1 MGGFPLGRRGGRR
14 WGTGVATVEVA
25 NDLAR
30 VEEVGATEP
39 VAGELGVEEGTD
51 EAVGE
56 LPDIE
61 AGEVGCSRKEA
72 GVGVAGE
79 GEDEGGNGEEV
90 EGVLALDS
98 RGGECGRGRDDAG
111 DGGGPTLRG
120 TKGYGA
126 TRCVW
131 KRGEA

>member
-1 MGGFPLGRRGGRR
+1 MTSHASGGWCGRTRR
-14 WGTGVATVEVA
+14 WRTGVEVE
-25 NDLAR
+25 
-30 VEEVGATEP
+30 
-39 VAGELGVEEGTD
+39 GVD
-51 EAVGE
+51 EAAEERADV
-56 LPDIE
+56 E
-61 AGEVGCSRKEA
+61 AGEVWCSGKEA

-131 KRGEA
+131 KRG